1 MPMFETLGNFV
12 MAEHLWRM
20 TFDPPEERLRM
31 PSFQPAG
38 RVGLTDAESV
48 ARNTQFRAGPAVSTC

>member
-1 MPMFETLGNFV
+1 MFETLGNFV

-38 RVGLTDAESV
+38 RVGLTGLRVWRETH
-48 ARNTQFRAGPAVSTC
+48 NFGPVLR